1 MSYDLSIF
9 FPQPEFPTQAW
20 FELLESHRSDDCC
33 VMLDGL
39 GDCRIVVDHS
49 VISIGANHTRS
60 PCAPPG
66 TRWCVGISTSMGR
79 SWRAFFVQFAIP
91 YEAQIFFHGLTVHD
105 CQYHVGRSVEASSW
119 REPESWL
126 GYAEARLWRLGP
138 KQALIDL
145 GLFHPDGRIRL

>member
-1 MSYDLSIF
+1 MSYHLSIF

-20 FELLESHRSDDCC
+20 FELLESYRSDACA

-39 GDCRIVVDHS
+39 GDCRIVVDDS
-49 VISIGANHTRS
+49 VVSIGANDSRNG
-60 PCAPPG
+60 CAPVA
-66 TRWCVGISTSMGR
+66 THWTVVISTSMGR
-79 SWRAFFVQFAIP
+79 SRRAFFIQFAIP
-91 YEAQIFFHGLTVHD
+91 YEALVFFPGVTVHD

-119 REPESWL
+119 HAPESWL
-126 GYAEARLWRLGP
+126 RHAESRLWRLGP